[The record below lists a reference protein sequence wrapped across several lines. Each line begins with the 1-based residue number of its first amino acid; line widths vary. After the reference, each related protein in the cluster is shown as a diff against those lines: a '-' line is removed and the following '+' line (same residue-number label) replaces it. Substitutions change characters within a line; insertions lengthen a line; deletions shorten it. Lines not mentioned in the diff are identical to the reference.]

1 MTHKIIGVLGLGR
14 FGYAI
19 ANELS
24 LFGQEVIAI
33 DNNPELVE
41 DVADF
46 VSKAI
51 VGDMTDLDFLKAVGI
66 DQCDAVVL
74 ATGTNL
80 ESSVLALM
88 NCKKLG
94 VKQIIAKA
102 SSDTYEEV
110 LYQIGADRVI
120 TPERESGRNLASS
133 LMRHKITELYHL
145 EDDIAVM
152 EFLIPQDWVGKSILD
167 LNIRKKFDLNLIGLR
182 SEKGQPLST
191 DLAIDQP
198 LKEGT
203 IMVAV
208 ANNRTFEKYDY
219 LGYLS

>member
-14 FGYAI
+14 FGFAI
-19 ANELS
+19 AHELS

-41 DVADF
+41 DVSEF
-46 VSKAI
+46 VTKALI
-51 VGDMTDLDFLKAVGI
+51 GDMTDLDFLEAIGI
-66 DQCDAVVL
+66 DQCDVVIL
-74 ATGTNL
+74 ATGSNL

-88 NCKKLG
+88 HCKKLG

-102 SSDTYEEV
+102 SNDIYEEV

-152 EFLIPQDWVGKSILD
+152 EFLIPQDWVGKSIIELD
-167 LNIRKKFDLNLIGLR
+167 IRKKFDLNLIGMR
-182 SEKGQPLST
+182 SEKGQSLST

>member
-1 MTHKIIGVLGLGR
+1 MTKKIIGILGLGR

-66 DQCDAVVL
+66 DQCDAIVL

-110 LYQIGADRVI
+110 LYQIGADQVI

-133 LMRHKITELYHL
+133 LMRHNITELYHL
-145 EDDIAVM
+145 EDDISVM
-152 EFLIPQDWVGKSILD
+152 EFLIPQDWIGKSIITLD
-167 LNIRKKFDLNLIGLR
+167 IRKKFDLNLIGMR
-182 SEKGQPLST
+182 SAKGKPLST
-191 DLAIDQP
+191 DFAIDQP